1 MKLRIQVQG
10 RDYNVDV
17 DFPDRDLK
25 SNGTAHA
32 AEPAIPE
39 AVLRPRPPHRLPEDS
54 VCRSPIAG
62 KIVAVMGACGKKVRR
77 NEAVLLIE
85 AMKMEIPIGP
95 AVDGTVG
102 TIHVQAGDLVKTGQ
116 ALFDLD

>member
-1 MKLRIQVQG
+1 MKLRIQVEG
-10 RDYNVDV
+10 RLYDVDV
-17 DFPDRDLK
+17 DFPDRELK
-25 SNGTAHA
+25 SNGKGHA
-32 AEPAIPE
+32 AEIAIPK
-39 AVLRPRPPHRLPEDS
+39 AVLRPRPPHRLPEDD

-62 KIVAVMGACGKKVRR
+62 KIVAVMGASGNRVRR

-102 TIHVQAGDLVKTGQ
+102 AIHVQAGDSVKVGQ